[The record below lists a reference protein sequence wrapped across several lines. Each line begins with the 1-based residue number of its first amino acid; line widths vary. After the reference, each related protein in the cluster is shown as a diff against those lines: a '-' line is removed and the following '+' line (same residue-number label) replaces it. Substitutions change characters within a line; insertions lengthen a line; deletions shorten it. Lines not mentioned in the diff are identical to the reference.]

1 LNGGT
6 LWSRGSVRRLLRG
19 LRRPAQLE
27 RDELALELKR
37 VQRTASGRDAVLLLI
52 ERALRHEH
60 RFCGEIVRRCDVEGE
75 TTLVVAT
82 ALHLSPRQ
90 FFRYRAHAIEAVAVE
105 MDAVLTRAPSRSASE
120 DALRAVAL
128 GKLLLSRW
136 SPSDVASAM
145 RHFERAAAIDPLCV
159 EAYSGLAIAWLN
171 LSRDMMTTP
180 QHAHAKARSLAK
192 RALVLEPRS
201 AVAHSTF
208 ARVAIDAGL
217 GRAAAAPHVI
227 EALSLDP
234 FDARAHIANFN
245 LALVDA
251 DYAAAERSAVEAVK
265 LDSTSF
271 TYAICAMAATFFRRA
286 WNDAIEQARELLTI
300 EPRSHIVRIYLADAL
315 IANGA
320 PEEALGL
327 LQPGERL
334 GEDPYELASIARARA
349 DVGDRSGAQ
358 RTLEHMLTVSG
369 RRQVSPYL
377 IAYARVA
384 SGDMA
389 GALDDL
395 EAAVRE
401 DPGWL
406 NLLEQDPAFF
416 GLYDERR
423 FRRLIALRPKGIR

>member
-1 LNGGT
+1 
-6 LWSRGSVRRLLRG
+6 
-19 LRRPAQLE
+19 
-27 RDELALELKR
+27 
-37 VQRTASGRDAVLLLI
+37 
-52 ERALRHEH
+52 
-60 RFCGEIVRRCDVEGE
+60 
-75 TTLVVAT
+75 
-82 ALHLSPRQ
+82 
-90 FFRYRAHAIEAVAVE
+90 
-105 MDAVLTRAPSRSASE
+105 
-120 DALRAVAL
+120 
-128 GKLLLSRW
+128 
-136 SPSDVASAM
+136 
-145 RHFERAAAIDPLCV
+145 
-159 EAYSGLAIAWLN
+159 
-171 LSRDMMTTP
+171 
-180 QHAHAKARSLAK
+180 
-192 RALVLEPRS
+192 
-201 AVAHSTF
+201 
-208 ARVAIDAGL
+208 
-217 GRAAAAPHVI
+217 
-227 EALSLDP
+227 
-234 FDARAHIANFN
+234 
-245 LALVDA
+245 
-251 DYAAAERSAVEAVK
+251 VK